1 MHKIVDGVG
10 SQAERKTKID
20 SSSKIKV
27 LPVGNISKTSSM
39 ERIKE
44 LFGEHGPIQLV
55 EKFEDYAFVHY
66 ENRYDAAKAVED
78 LHGRTVDGASLTV
91 SFK

>member
-1 MHKIVDGVG
+1 
-10 SQAERKTKID
+10 
-20 SSSKIKV
+20 
-27 LPVGNISKTSSM
+27 M

-66 ENRYDAAKAVED
+66 DNRDDTVKAVED

>member
-1 MHKIVDGVG
+1 
-10 SQAERKTKID
+10 
-20 SSSKIKV
+20 
-27 LPVGNISKTSSM
+27 M
-39 ERIKE
+39 EHLKE

-66 ENRYDAAKAVED
+66 ENRDDAVKAVEA
-78 LHGRTVDGASLTV
+78 LHGLTVDGASLVV

>member
-1 MHKIVDGVG
+1 
-10 SQAERKTKID
+10 
-20 SSSKIKV
+20 
-27 LPVGNISKTSSM
+27 M

-55 EKFEDYAFVHY
+55 EKFEDYAFGHY
-66 ENRYDAAKAVED
+66 ENRDDAVKAVED